1 MMDVVY
7 YLNAILAGIAR
18 CGVGVAVFSRQ
29 KTPFARTYSLV
40 QRRNCRIDDR
50 AGVRQVEKAQTTPW
64 NGSSFTSR
72 RVNADEQRY
81 GGIRFSV

>member
-1 MMDVVY
+1 MMDVY
-7 YLNAILAGIAR
+7 YLNAILLALP
-18 CGVGVAVFSRQ
+18 GVELVWRFFLAKKNRLPG
-29 KTPFARTYSLV
+29 PSLV

-72 RVNADEQRY
+72 RVNAHE
-81 GGIRFSV
+81 